1 MAMGWAGNLLS
12 TPTSYRLNA
21 AIAGSSNNGHPS
33 IAAGTNSLTAFGSF
47 AFLGSRANTHDA
59 HPDLGR
65 LILLVFEAVME
76 VVCVSLPGYIIA
88 RQGMFDAENQK
99 FAANLNVAL
108 FTPCL
113 IFTKLASQLN
123 ADKLLDLAIIPVIF
137 VVQTLVSYLVSIL
150 VSKAFKL
157 KKRPTNF
164 VTAMGVFGNSNSLPI
179 SLVIS
184 LSQTLKGLHWD
195 KIPGDN
201 DDEVSARGILY
212 LLIFQQ
218 LGQLVRWS
226 WGYHVLLAPAE
237 KYESSETPDVEE
249 GRYRDD
255 PTGDLII
262 GLDGNE
268 DDGSDQPLNGCSST
282 TSFDSGGRT
291 PVHYAQYAGSFDS
304 DDDDDED
311 SKKKP
316 SIVAPTKGNPF
327 YDAFTN
333 GHITSFPSIRTVSP
347 DEQEIPSGIK
357 GIIPSVRLHTR
368 RVAHYVSLKTREAS
382 DRVFHALP
390 NPLQH
395 VLSKASNLLGRFFL
409 GLWEFM
415 NPPLWAMLLA
425 TIVASVPQ
433 LQRLF
438 FQEGSF
444 IANSVTRAVSQ
455 SGGVA
460 VPLILVVLGAN
471 LARNT
476 QSREALDE
484 NSEENKIG
492 TKLLVAS
499 LISRMLL
506 PTIIMAPLLALMAKF
521 VPISILG
528 DPIFVI
534 VCFLLTGAPS
544 ALQLAQICQING
556 VYEGVMSK
564 LLFQSYVIWILPSTL
579 ILVMCALQV
588 VEWAAV

>member
-1 MAMGWAGNLLS
+1 MGFF
-12 TPTSYRLNA
+12 THPTSYRLNA
-21 AIAGSSNNGHPS
+21 IIAGNDAPS
-33 IAAGTNSLTAFGSF
+33 ISTTSFSLF
-47 AFLGSRANTHDA
+47 ARRVNDHESHPALGH
-59 HPDLGR
+59 

-76 VVCVSLPGYIIA
+76 VVCVALPGYIVA
-88 RQGMFDAENQK
+88 RQGMFDADKQK
-99 FAANLNVAL
+99 FVANLNVAL

-113 IFTKLASQLN
+113 IFTKLAKQLT
-123 ADKLLDLAIIPVIF
+123 ADKLGELAVIPVIF
-137 VVQTLVSYLVSIL
+137 VVQTLVSYIVSIA
-150 VSKAFKL
+150 VSKGFGL
-157 KKRPTNF
+157 TKRPTNF

-201 DDEVSARGILY
+201 DDEVAARGILY

-226 WGYHVLLAPAE
+226 WGYHVLLAPPE
-237 KYESSETPDVEE
+237 SYEPDSEDIEG

-255 PTGDLII
+255 PNEVLIP

-268 DDGSDQPLNGCSST
+268 GEYEGTNGNGTSST
-282 TSFDSGGRT
+282 NSFESGGRT
-291 PVHYAQYAGSFDS
+291 PITNARYAGSVDS
-304 DDDDDED
+304 EDEP
-311 SKKKP
+311 SKVP
-316 SIVAPTKGNPF
+316 SLLATPANGNVLPSNES
-327 YDAFTN
+327 N
-333 GHITSFPSIRTVSP
+333 GHITSFPSIRTP
-347 DEQEIPSGIK
+347 TPGDERDIPSGIK
-357 GIIPSVRLHTR
+357 GIIPLLRLRTR
-368 RVAHYVSLKTREAS
+368 RGVNIVSRKIETACQKA
-382 DRVFHALP
+382 FNTLP
-390 NPLQH
+390 RFAQS
-395 VLSKASNLLGRFFL
+395 VLLRIYNLLSRFL
-409 GLWEFM
+409 AGTWEFM
-415 NPPLWAMLLA
+415 NPPLWAMLIA
-425 TIVASVPQ
+425 VIIASIPK
-433 LQRLF
+433 LQHLF
-438 FQEGSF
+438 FADGSF
-444 IANSVTRAVSQ
+444 IANSVTSAIAQ

-476 QSREALDE
+476 LPKEAHDE
-484 NSEENKIG
+484 NSEENQIG

-506 PTIIMAPLLALMAKF
+506 PTIIMAPLLALAAKY
-521 VPISILG
+521 VPVSILD

-579 ILVMCALQV
+579 ILVMCALEV
-588 VEWAAV
+588 VEWANAV